1 MGAAVNPVHV
11 VGAGPGAAD
20 LLTLRAVELLRRAD
34 VDVTVAS
41 CAAGRRQITA
51 ARGTRIETDAL
62 IGDCR
67 DQLFDAIVLPGGMP
81 GAEHLAQC
89 DSLMDMAREQLDAD
103 RLLGAICAAPAVAL
117 EPNGLLARRR
127 MTCFPSFTERVET
140 GTWLDEPVVRDGSLI
155 TSQGPGTAIAFAL
168 ALVGQLVNP
177 ESAEH
182 IGQQLLAAA

>member
-1 MGAAVNPVHV
+1 MPTALVAI
-11 VGAGPGAAD
+11 AD
-20 LLTLRAVELLRRAD
+20 GSEDIESVTIIDVLRRAD

-51 ARGTRIETDAL
+51 ARGTRIEADAL

-127 MTCFPSFTERVET
+127 MTCFPSFAERVET